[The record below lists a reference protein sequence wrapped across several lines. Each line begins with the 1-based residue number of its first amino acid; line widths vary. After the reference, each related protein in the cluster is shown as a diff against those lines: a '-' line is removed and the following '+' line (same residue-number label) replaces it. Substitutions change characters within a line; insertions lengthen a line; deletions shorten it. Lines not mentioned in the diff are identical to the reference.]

1 MFESPNSQFVFDSV
15 SVLNP
20 DPIHFIFNAN
30 LISLLLSRER
40 EKRVNKIDDMPPTDH
55 KKVYLK
61 NLEATDGTDQM
72 KIQLFS
78 LHFLPSSQVLHLQ
91 IQILNLGSELL

>member
-1 MFESPNSQFVFDSV
+1 MFESPNSQFRFDSV

-20 DPIHFIFNAN
+20 DPSHFIFNAN

-40 EKRVNKIDDMPPTDH
+40 EKRVNKIDDMPHKDEHGPH

-61 NLEATDGTDQM
+61 NLQATNGTDQM
-72 KIQLFS
+72 KIILSSFS
-78 LHFLPSSQVLHLQ
+78 
-91 IQILNLGSELL
+91 

>member
-1 MFESPNSQFVFDSV
+1 MFEILDSQFVFDPV

-20 DPIHFIFNAN
+20 DPIHLSFNTN

-40 EKRVNKIDDMPPTDH
+40 EKRVNKIDDMPHKDEHGPH

-61 NLEATDGTDQM
+61 NLQATNGTDQM
-72 KIQLFS
+72 KIILSSFS
-78 LHFLPSSQVLHLQ
+78 
-91 IQILNLGSELL
+91 